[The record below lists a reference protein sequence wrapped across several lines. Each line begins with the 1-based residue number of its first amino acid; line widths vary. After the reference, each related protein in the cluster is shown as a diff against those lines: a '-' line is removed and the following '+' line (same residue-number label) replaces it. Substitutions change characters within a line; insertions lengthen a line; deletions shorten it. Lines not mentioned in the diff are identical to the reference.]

1 MTRKTVDS
9 IEAYDWHNSIFLQ
22 FFYILPL
29 DEFYNFKEER
39 EQLIMFVMVFPLGI
53 HKQFLAIKNSMK
65 IKYGY

>member
-1 MTRKTVDS
+1 MTRKTVES

-29 DEFYNFKEER
+29 YEFYNFKEER
-39 EQLIMFVMVFPLGI
+39 EQLIMFVMFFPTGHTQLI
-53 HKQFLAIKNSMK
+53 AIKNSTE